1 MMINQWMEW
10 WNGDSRDSPRFP
22 KISDQAFLLIHMST
36 SKPGETKP
44 DYLLGVAPK
53 IVIAALIDI
62 GTHPPWKN

>member
-1 MMINQWMEW
+1 MNEDDDKPVDGMMEW
-10 WNGDSRDSPRFP
+10 WFPGFP

-44 DYLLGVAPK
+44 DYLLGVAPN